1 MKRAAIGVRM
11 HSGWGALVA
20 VSNSADTVEVI
31 DRRRVAVTSP
41 GTPGANQ
48 PYHFAENLELP
59 EAEKFL
65 GNCFAA
71 SKRLAMAAVR
81 DVVGELHGRQ
91 YRVVGSAVLLASGRP
106 LPPLSKIL
114 ASHALI
120 HAAEGEFF
128 REAFSKACEGLD
140 ISVTGFRERN
150 LDECVQT
157 TFGKAASQ
165 LTTPYEPSAKVVQCD
180 QTLVFAASI
189 LIASEGRP
197 TGYKGQSDFHS
208 QARLQH
214 GNRIG
219 CSFGAVFARWRRLG
233 IPSLARLAW

>member
-20 VSNSADTVEVI
+20 VSNSTGTVEVI
-31 DRRRVAVTSP
+31 DRRRVAITTP

-71 SKRLAMAAVR
+71 SKRLAFEAVR
-81 DVVGELHGRQ
+81 DVVGELRGRQ
-91 YRVVGSAVLLASGRP
+91 YRVVGSAVLLGSGRP

-128 REAFSKACEGLD
+128 REAFSKACESDVATSFYPWSFSWTALD
-140 ISVTGFRERN
+140 QGSENGGTC
-150 LDECVQT
+150 CVGSSGKQAKLIPANCRFEGGSIAEKKLRPCSS
-157 TFGKAASQ
+157 FGK
-165 LTTPYEPSAKVVQCD
+165 
-180 QTLVFAASI
+180 
-189 LIASEGRP
+189 R
-197 TGYKGQSDFHS
+197 
-208 QARLQH
+208 
-214 GNRIG
+214 
-219 CSFGAVFARWRRLG
+219 
-233 IPSLARLAW
+233 

>member
-20 VSNSADTVEVI
+20 VSNSAGTVEVI
-31 DRRRVAVTSP
+31 DRRRVAITSP

-48 PYHFAENLELP
+48 PYHFAENVELP

-71 SKRLAMAAVR
+71 SNRLAIAAVR
-81 DVVGELHGRQ
+81 GVVGELHGRQ

-120 HAAEGEFF
+120 HAAEGEFLS
-128 REAFSKACEGLD
+128 R
-140 ISVTGFRERN
+140 
-150 LDECVQT
+150 
-157 TFGKAASQ
+157 
-165 LTTPYEPSAKVVQCD
+165 
-180 QTLVFAASI
+180 
-189 LIASEGRP
+189 
-197 TGYKGQSDFHS
+197 
-208 QARLQH
+208 
-214 GNRIG
+214 
-219 CSFGAVFARWRRLG
+219 
-233 IPSLARLAW
+233 SLFESMRGP

>member
-1 MKRAAIGVRM
+1 M

-20 VSNSADTVEVI
+20 ISNRAGTVKVI
-31 DRRRVAVTSP
+31 DRRRVAITSP

-65 GNCFAA
+65 RNCFAA
-71 SKRLAMAAVR
+71 SERIASTAVR
-81 DVVGELHGRQ
+81 DVVGELRGRQ

-120 HAAEGEFF
+120 HTAEGEFF

-140 ISVTGFRERN
+140 LSVTGFRERT

-157 TFGKAASQ
+157 TFGNAASRMWQ
-165 LTTPYEPSAKVVQCD
+165 QISTLGRCLGPPWTKDQKMAALAGLVV
-180 QTLVFAASI
+180 
-189 LIASEGRP
+189 
-197 TGYKGQSDFHS
+197 
-208 QARLQH
+208 
-214 GNRIG
+214 
-219 CSFGAVFARWRRLG
+219 
-233 IPSLARLAW
+233 LANKKR